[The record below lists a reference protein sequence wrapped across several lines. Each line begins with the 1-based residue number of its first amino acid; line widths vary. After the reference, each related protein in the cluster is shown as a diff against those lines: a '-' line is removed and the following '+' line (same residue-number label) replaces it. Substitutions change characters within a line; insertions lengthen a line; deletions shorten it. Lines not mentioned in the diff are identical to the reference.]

1 MKILLNKSY
10 DNLGN
15 IYINRDFKVVKTLP
29 FEGDINNNQIICNV
43 EKLIFDDTEPEKLNY
58 NYYRVLSKV
67 INQLELDKD
76 ELDLDVLTITKDD
89 EIYEDLICIHK

>member
-15 IYINRDFKVVKTLP
+15 IYINRDFKVVKTLS

>member
-1 MKILLNKSY
+1 MKILLKKSY

-15 IYINRDFKVVKTLP
+15 IYINREFKVMKTLP
-29 FEGDINNNQIICNV
+29 FEGDVNDNEIICNV
-43 EKLIFDDTEPEKLNY
+43 EKLIFDDTESEKLNY

-67 INQLELDKD
+67 ANQLELDKD

>member
-1 MKILLNKSY
+1 MKILLKKSY

-15 IYINRDFKVVKTLP
+15 IYINRYFKVVKTLP
-29 FEGDINNNQIICNV
+29 FEGDINDNEIICNV
-43 EKLIFDDTEPEKLNY
+43 EKLIFDDTEPKKLNY

-67 INQLELDKD
+67 VNQLELDKD
-76 ELDLDVLTITKDD
+76 ELDLDVLTIAKDD

>member
-1 MKILLNKSY
+1 MKILLKKSY

-43 EKLIFDDTEPEKLNY
+43 EKLIFDDTELEKLNY

-67 INQLELDKD
+67 VNQLELDKD
-76 ELDLDVLTITKDD
+76 ELDLDVLTIANDD

>member
-1 MKILLNKSY
+1 MKILLKKSY

-29 FEGDINNNQIICNV
+29 FEGDVNDNEIICNV
-43 EKLIFDDTEPEKLNY
+43 EKLTFDDTEPEKLNY
-58 NYYRVLSKV
+58 DYYRVFSKT
-67 INQLELDKD
+67 INPSELDEN